1 MPILVL
7 SIAHHIASHKEGA
20 TKGRESISS
29 LSVAKKLKKHGVK
42 FFRTLNVRHMTAVI
56 DDAESGSLDLPIK
69 ALAEAERNQCVFT
82 TPHNERGLVDRSEP
96 IVEDILTANHRVKN
110 LADRVAIAGSYSL
123 FKCKIDIFI
132 EALVVKC

>member
-1 MPILVL
+1 ML
-7 SIAHHIASHKEGA
+7 SIAHHIVPHKEGG
-20 TKGRESISS
+20 TTVRESTFSF
-29 LSVAKKLKKHGVK
+29 SVAKKLKKHGVE

-56 DDAESGSLDLPIK
+56 YDAQSGSLNLPIK
-69 ALAEAERNQCVFT
+69 ALAEAERNQFVFT
-82 TPHNERGLVDRSEP
+82 TPHNQRGLVDRSEP

-132 EALVVKC
+132 EAFVVKC